1 MKNRK
6 EAVIMEKVYIF
17 GHRNP
22 DTDSV
27 CGSIALAY
35 LKNKLGMHAEPFI
48 LSDINPETAYAL
60 KTFKC
65 EIPKY
70 LNDVKIQLKDVHYNK
85 KYLVSEDA
93 SIMEAVELMNQYNI
107 TGLPLVDHEKK
118 FKGYVSLKEIAAHT
132 IYNDSL
138 VLDTTFDNIVK
149 VLNAKESIKFD
160 DEIKGYIHIAAFS
173 SQGMDSID
181 EKTILVVGNR
191 EKIIEEALKK
201 QVKMLI
207 MIKGSILSKKM
218 RAFIQKKKVNVIF
231 ADNGAFKIARILC
244 FANPIKSIKRNQET
258 ITFHS
263 SDYLSDFEEETS
275 KLKHTNYPILGN
287 KDICLGMLRTIDAH
301 EIDRKKVIL
310 VDHNMVRQSVDGL
323 YEAEIMEVIDHHNI
337 GDINTSKPIN
347 FRTMSV
353 GSVNTI
359 IYYLF
364 KENNIKIPK
373 QIAGLMVSGIL
384 SDTLLLQS
392 PTTTMKDKLVAEDL
406 SNIAG
411 IDMKKYGLSL
421 LESSV
426 SIEGLSANDII
437 YKDCKT
443 YTVGEN
449 TMAIAQVFTTDINV
463 FKPHF
468 EDLITELNRIEE
480 NNHYKVCCLFVTN
493 FLTNNS
499 YVFFSEHS
507 RHILELAYGLE
518 ELKEGQLFKKIVSRK
533 KQIIPN
539 IMDVL
544 ERI

>member
-1 MKNRK
+1 
-6 EAVIMEKVYIF
+6 MEKVYIF

-35 LKNKLGMHAEPFI
+35 LKNKLGTRAEPFI
-48 LSDINPETAYAL
+48 LSDINPETAFAL
-60 KTFKC
+60 KTFKYD
-65 EIPKY
+65 IPRY
-70 LNDVKIQLKDVHYNK
+70 LNDVKVQLKDVHYNK
-85 KYLVSEDA
+85 KYILNENA
-93 SIMEAVELMNQYNI
+93 SIMEAIELMNQYNI
-107 TGLPLVDHEKK
+107 TGLPLVDNEKK
-118 FKGYVSLKEIAAHT
+118 FKGYVSLKEIAANT

-138 VLDTTFDNIVK
+138 VLDTTMANIVS
-149 VLNAKESIKFD
+149 VLEAKESIQFD
-160 DEIKGYIHIAAFS
+160 EEINGYIHIAAFS
-173 SQGMDSID
+173 EQGMENVD

-191 EKIIEEALKK
+191 ERIIEDALKK
-201 QVKMLI
+201 KVKMIIL
-207 MIKGSILSKKM
+207 IKGGMLSKKM
-218 RAFIQKKKVNVIF
+218 RALVKKNRVNVVF
-231 ADNGAFKIARILC
+231 TEKGAFKIARILC
-244 FANPIKSIKRNQET
+244 FANPIQSIKRNQET

-263 SDYLSDFEEETS
+263 SDYFTDFEEATS

-287 KDICLGMLRTIDAH
+287 NDTCLGMLRTIDAH
-301 EIDRKKVIL
+301 EIERRKVIL

-323 YEAEIMEVIDHHNI
+323 YEAEIVEVIDHHNI

-392 PTTTMKDKLVAEDL
+392 PTTTMKDKIVAEDL
-406 SNIAG
+406 SHIAG

-426 SIEGLSANDII
+426 SIEGLSANEII

-468 EDLITELNRIEE
+468 EALVSELDRMEE
-480 NNHYKVCCLFVTN
+480 NNQYKVCCLFITN

-499 YVFFSEHS
+499 YVFFSKHS
-507 RHILELAYGLE
+507 KHILELAYGIE

-539 IMDVL
+539 LMEVL